1 MKDVLFKKMKA
12 QKILLQLQ
20 NKKPEPAA
28 RHFVLSPS
36 AHIFFQKACLLILII
51 ALAAPLDMFSA
62 YGQKR
67 KRSRTR
73 RPPAAAATKAK
84 PPALAAPLDRQK
96 IEQAMGVICAERV
109 RDQLG
114 SVPIDEMQARPS
126 LELNHPEAVIGAQ
139 RAKRLLPVAKELV
152 VQALRQL
159 AAEHKLPLWRVRAAS
174 RRVQAVTDILPDPDL
189 RDNAAVMMSDPHTI
203 RFGTIF
209 LVGLP
214 SDEGMLSVLS
224 HELTHIADGRPNSLQ
239 PLFQL
244 IGKRAATL
252 TGLKINGQKAEE
264 LTCDLV
270 GMRAA
275 RRLIALTPNT
285 ETLRQRLARTL
296 EHNCVDDDD
305 TDEEHLSPRSTM
317 RAVLALDPNFAR
329 EIIQQEDNL
338 LEQLKFGQLNGAPK
352 QRALTMSVMPSY
364 HHRLK

>member
-1 MKDVLFKKMKA
+1 MKDVLSKKMKA
-12 QKILLQLQ
+12 QKNPLQLQ
-20 NKKPEPAA
+20 NKKPQHAA
-28 RHFVLSPS
+28 RHFALSPS
-36 AHIFFQKACLLILII
+36 ARISLQKACLLILII
-51 ALAAPLDMFSA
+51 ALAAPLEMFSA
-62 YGQKR
+62 YGQK
-67 KRSRTR
+67 KRRSSTR
-73 RPPAAAATKAK
+73 RPPAAAAATKAK
-84 PPALAAPLDRQK
+84 PPAQPSALDRQK

-109 RDQLG
+109 RDPLG
-114 SVPIDEMQARPS
+114 SVPIDEMQERPS

-139 RAKRLLPVAKELV
+139 RAQRLLPVAKELV

-159 AAEHKLPLWRVRAAS
+159 AVEHKLPLWRVRAAS

-214 SDEGMLSVLS
+214 SDEGMISVLS

-244 IGKRAATL
+244 IGRRAATL

-275 RRLIALTPNT
+275 RRLIALTPSA

-338 LEQLKFGQLNGAPK
+338 LEQLKFGQLNGA
-352 QRALTMSVMPSY
+352 QQGALTMSVMPSY